1 MISRW
6 LQKLFARG
14 PRRPAVSTE
23 PFPLLDKEYVRR
35 ETRLQEAARN
45 DGGNDLPDTHARSES
60 ATERNIRGYCEKQLE
75 SYIDTLNS
83 ERHEYARRLKT
94 ILDTWRVNAV
104 EGEETAL
111 VDDVVAD
118 GKKDIGPFD
127 ASANSLKRVADE
139 LHTYRATHDLMHRL
153 PVCHDIWQAL
163 LLLMLWFAGEL
174 VVTTFLLRES
184 GGLAM
189 VIIISTIYCFLNCF
203 FPFVAA
209 PFSRSINYRSG
220 HLGGRAIG
228 WGLLLAVVGIGV
240 WLNLLMGHYRSAAL
254 ELAAID
260 LAGSD
265 LETLEVVV
273 ERVNN
278 TGVTAWSNLMQTPL
292 GITDTFSWMLA
303 VAGLIAFALSFRE
316 GFVRDDIY
324 PRYGALYRRF
334 DDQRETYD
342 EDVEVLIDLL
352 KARRERGVKKIEA
365 KKRQLVEDLGR
376 IPQLNQRIQVLESK
390 FEGACGALSSDF
402 SELIDEYR
410 RENRSFRAS
419 PEPHYF
425 NQTVHMREY
434 LPEKLDLHLEP
445 TDEQAKMMVDKLSH
459 FSNRL
464 HQEFK
469 ALTARVKPSSE
480 ILLLDPLQISTS
492 MP

>member
-6 LQKLFARG
+6 LRNKFARRH
-14 PRRPAVSTE
+14 RRPAVSSE

-45 DGGNDLPDTHARSES
+45 GGGNDLPDTHALSES
-60 ATERNIRGYCEKQLE
+60 ATERNIRNFCERQLE
-75 SYIDTLNS
+75 RYIDTLNS
-83 ERHEYARRLKT
+83 ERQEYAVRLNT

-118 GKKDIGPFD
+118 GKKDIGPID

-139 LHTYRATHDLMHRL
+139 LHAYRATHDLMLRL
-153 PVCHDIWQAL
+153 PVCHDVWQAL

-174 VVTTFLLRES
+174 IITTFLLRES

-189 VIIISTIYCFLNCF
+189 VLIISTIYCFLNCF

-220 HLGGRAIG
+220 HLGGKAVG
-228 WGLLLAVVGIGV
+228 WGLLLAVVGIGI

-254 ELAAID
+254 ELAVID

-278 TGVTAWSNLMQTPL
+278 TGVTAWSNLMETPL

-303 VAGLIAFALSFRE
+303 VAGLIAFALSFWE

-334 DDQRETYD
+334 DDQLETYD
-342 EDVEVLIDLL
+342 DDVEVLIDSL

-365 KKRQLVEDLGR
+365 KKRQLVQDLGR
-376 IPQLNQRIQVLESK
+376 IPQLNQRIQVLEGK
-390 FEGACGALSSDF
+390 FEGACGALSSDY
-402 SELIDEYR
+402 SELIEEYR
-410 RENRSFRAS
+410 RENRSFRTT
-419 PEPHYF
+419 PEPQYF
-425 NQTVHMREY
+425 NQSVHLREFR
-434 LPEKLDLHLEP
+434 PDKLDLHLEP
-445 TDEQAKMMVDKLSH
+445 TDEQANMMVDKLSH
-459 FSNRL
+459 FSSRL
-464 HQEFK
+464 HEEFK

-492 MP
+492 TS

>member
-6 LQKLFARG
+6 LRKLFG
-14 PRRPAVSTE
+14 RRPRPPAPSTE
-23 PFPLLDKEYVRR
+23 PFPPLDKEYVRR
-35 ETRLQEAARN
+35 ETRLHETARN
-45 DGGNDLPDTHARSES
+45 DGGNDLPDTRALSGS
-60 ATERNIRGYCEKQLE
+60 ATERQIQSYCDRQLE
-75 SYIDTLNS
+75 KYINTLNS
-83 ERHEYARRLKT
+83 ERHEYAMRLNS

-118 GKKDIGPFD
+118 GKKDIGPID
-127 ASANSLKRVADE
+127 ASANNLKRVADE
-139 LHTYRATHDLMHRL
+139 LHAYRAIHNLTHRL
-153 PVCHDIWQAL
+153 PVCRDLWRAL
-163 LLLMLWFAGEL
+163 LLLMVWFAGEF
-174 VVTTFLLRES
+174 VITTILLRES

-189 VIIISTIYCFLNCF
+189 VLIISIMYCFLNCC

-220 HLGGRAIG
+220 HLAARALG
-228 WGLLLAVVGIGV
+228 WGLLLAVVGIGI

-260 LAGSD
+260 LAGTD
-265 LETLEVVV
+265 LETLEIVV

-278 TGVTAWSNLMQTPL
+278 TGVTAWSNLVETPL

-303 VAGLIAFALSFRE
+303 VAGLIAFALSFWE

-342 EDVEVLIDLL
+342 EDVEELIDSL
-352 KARRERGVKKIEA
+352 KDRREHGVKKIES

-390 FEGACGALSSDF
+390 FEGACAALSSDF

-410 RENRSFRAS
+410 RENRNFRAS
-419 PEPHYF
+419 PEPQYF
-425 NQTVHMREY
+425 SQPVQLREY
-434 LPEKLDLHLEP
+434 RPDKLDFHLEP
-445 TDEQAKMMVDKLSH
+445 TEEQAKTMVDKLSH
-459 FSNRL
+459 FSSRL
-464 HQEFK
+464 HDEFK
-469 ALTARVKPSSE
+469 ALTARIKPSSE
-480 ILLLDPLQISTS
+480 ILSLDPLQISASPT
-492 MP
+492 

>member
-1 MISRW
+1 MRW
-6 LQKLFARG
+6 LRKIFS
-14 PRRPAVSTE
+14 RRHRRQAVSTE
-23 PFPLLDKEYVRR
+23 PFPLLDKKYVRQ
-35 ETRLQEAARN
+35 ETRLLDAARN
-45 DGGNDLPDTHARSES
+45 DGGNDSPDTHALSEC
-60 ATERNIRGYCEKQLE
+60 ATERTIRNFCERQLE
-75 SYIDTLNS
+75 KYIDTLNS
-83 ERHEYARRLKT
+83 ERHEYATRLNS
-94 ILDTWRVNAV
+94 ILDTWRVNAI

-118 GKKDIGPFD
+118 GKKDVGPID
-127 ASANSLKRVADE
+127 ASANSLKRLADE
-139 LHTYRATHDLMHRL
+139 LHAYRATHHLMHRL
-153 PVCHDIWQAL
+153 PVCHDVWQAL

-174 VVTTFLLRES
+174 IVTTFLLRES

-189 VIIISTIYCFLNCF
+189 VLIISTVYCFLNCF
-203 FPFVAA
+203 FPFAAA

-220 HLGGRAIG
+220 HLGGKALG
-228 WGLLLAVVGIGV
+228 WGLLLAVVGIGI

-265 LETLEVVV
+265 LESLEVLV
-273 ERVNN
+273 ERVNS
-278 TGVTAWSNLMQTPL
+278 TGVTAWSNLIEMPW

-303 VAGLIAFALSFRE
+303 VAGLIAFALSFWE
-316 GFVRDDIY
+316 GFVRDDVY

-342 EDVEVLIDLL
+342 AHVEDLIDSL
-352 KARRERGVKKIEA
+352 KARRKRGVKKIEA

-376 IPQLNQRIQVLESK
+376 IPQLNQRIQVLDSK

-419 PEPHYF
+419 PEPQYF
-425 NQTVHMREY
+425 NQPVHLREFR
-434 LPEKLDLHLEP
+434 PEKLDLHLEP
-445 TDEQAKMMVDKLSH
+445 TDEQAKMMVHKLSR
-459 FSNRL
+459 FSGRL
-464 HQEFK
+464 HEEFK

-492 MP
+492 SS